1 MAFLSLECK
10 EAFYGG
16 ACGGG
21 KSDALLMW
29 ALEGVDTPGY
39 TAILFRRTFPELRQS
54 GGFIPRS
61 HEWLAKTDARWNGS
75 EHTWTFPS
83 GARLTFG
90 AMQHTKDKYKYQG
103 GEFIRAGFDELT
115 HFNEEQF
122 QWITTRLRR
131 IKGFPWRPQIRS
143 GANPGGEGHLWV
155 KNRYVT
161 QEAIDSIRD
170 GHASVHWNGKKA
182 FVPARLDDN
191 KHLEQEEYRETLSEL
206 PPVLRERLLMG
217 DWSVVEDALIKE
229 EWLRYYQ
236 TNGEHL
242 QSLDADLNVLAGG
255 TIDQR
260 ELTRFATVDTAGTS
274 KQKAEE
280 KRGKPASWSVM
291 AVWDYWPTQK
301 KLFLRH
307 VWRDRVGFTD
317 LCAGIKKTSDEWK
330 PGKVH
335 IENAHLGPAV
345 YDNLKGKAPVALIN
359 TVTAFMK
366 GKDGMP
372 GKVERATP
380 LFNKLDRGEIYLPL
394 ANADWLPTL
403 EAEWLAW
410 TGLPEEPADQID
422 VASYAATIVYDW
434 RSTRISRNDFGVSR
448 LPAWGTG

>member
-39 TAILFRRTFPELRQS
+39 TAILFRRTYPELAQS

-61 HEWLAKTDARWNGS
+61 HEWLAKTKARWNGS

-90 AMQHTKDKYKYQG
+90 AMQRTQDKYKYQG
-103 GEFIRAGFDELT
+103 GQFIRAGFDELT

-131 IKGFPWRPQIRS
+131 IKDFPWMPQIRS

-161 QEAIDSIRD
+161 QEAIDSIRE
-170 GHASVHWNGKKA
+170 GHASVHWNGKRA

-217 DWSVVEDALIKE
+217 DWSVVEDALIPEK
-229 EWLRYYQ
+229 WFSYYEMQ
-236 TNGEHL
+236 D
-242 QSLDADLNVLAGG
+242 QIIRSLDKNLSIIPGG
-255 TIDQR
+255 VIDQR
-260 ELTRFATVDTAGTS
+260 KLHRFATVDTAGTS
-274 KQKAEE
+274 QQKADE

-291 AVWDYWPTQK
+291 AVWDYWAAQK

-307 VWRDRVGFTD
+307 VWRERVGFTD
-317 LCAGIKKTSDEWK
+317 LCEGIKRTAAEWS
-330 PGKVH
+330 PGITH

-345 YDNLKGKAPVALIN
+345 YDAVKGHARVALIN
-359 TVTAFMK
+359 PVTAFMK
-366 GKDGMP
+366 GKSGMP

-380 LFNKLDRGEIYLPL
+380 LLNKLSRGEVFLPL
-394 ANADWLPTL
+394 GNNDWLPSL
-403 EAEWLAW
+403 EAEWLSW
-410 TGLPEEPADQID
+410 TGLPDEPADQID
-422 VASYAATIVYDW
+422 VASYAATICYDW
-434 RSTRISRNDFGVSR
+434 RVRRVDRNNFQAVMPRTAGR
-448 LPAWGTG
+448 